1 MNLILFGPPG
11 AGKGTQAQYL
21 VRKYSY
27 FQLSTGNLLR
37 REIENKTSVGN
48 EISELIGR
56 GEMVTDDIVNN
67 LILNV
72 IKNDKYKNKIIF
84 DGYPRNIH
92 QAKNL
97 KKILNENNQKID
109 LIVFLNVKKD
119 EIIKRI
125 ENRIVCNKCNN
136 TFNKFIDNIEIQN
149 HKCGQDHMVKR
160 SDDDVKTILKRYD
173 TYMKITKPVLNYYSL
188 DSNFKEVDGSLK
200 IDEISSKIDHLLRV

>member
-84 DGYPRNIH
+84 DGYPRNIY

-173 TYMKITKPVLNYYSL
+173 TYMKITEPVLNYYSL